1 MRLSERGEKEKGGII
16 ASAQLIE
23 SLACSSSTSPFLPLS
38 VSGLADTG
46 HARSRTAL
54 HTAVARFGCLLIRPR
69 LPGLSPLHQAGKPY
83 HIALSV

>member
-46 HARSRTAL
+46 HARS
-54 HTAVARFGCLLIRPR
+54 
-69 LPGLSPLHQAGKPY
+69 PGLSPLHQLANRY
-83 HIALSV
+83 SSLSLGHSSTQLIHQHFLS